1 VSSEL
6 SHAAHRVLMGS
17 FAGPEVPS
25 WLLRRL
31 DAGLGSVCLFGSNL
45 TGTGDLAD
53 PEARR
58 LRPDAH
64 VRSVTEPLLAA
75 APHLVV
81 TLDEEG
87 GDVTR
92 FDAATGSMYPGALAL
107 GTADDPGRTRD
118 ITAHLGRRLRRAGIR
133 MNLAPVADVN
143 VEADNPIIG
152 VRSYGSDPQ
161 LVARHVAAAV
171 TGLQSAGV
179 AACPKHFPGHGGTR
193 DDSHT
198 DVPWL
203 DVDPDVL
210 AGRELVPFRAAIE
223 AGTKTVM
230 AAHIVFEALDP
241 RQPASTSPAVI
252 RLLREDLG
260 FTGCVVTDALDMAG
274 VSKPHG
280 GVPNAAVAALVAGAD
295 LLCLGSEFDDDMLGA
310 VVDAVLRAVTDG
322 VLPEERLVA
331 AAAAVDRL
339 AADLAA
345 APAPR
350 AEGPSPG
357 VTETIYRV
365 AMDAVTVAG
374 TLPPPV
380 HGAVVVELAVP
391 PTIAAGV
398 VAWDFAGA
406 LAFCAADGVERIPSG
421 PFDEDVTQV
430 LAKAAGRPLV
440 AVVRDAHRHGWVA
453 ERLAALAAARPDLV
467 VVETG
472 WPGPRPLPGAV
483 QVWTHGA
490 AAVSLEAAAMKL
502 MHTGPAYGHAAERA

>member
-31 DAGLGSVCLFGSNL
+31 DAGLGSLCLFGSNL
-45 TGTGDLAD
+45 TGTGDA
-53 PEARR
+53 
-58 LRPDAH
+58 PDGH
-64 VRSVTEPLLAA
+64 VRNVTEPLLAA
-75 APHLVV
+75 APHLVI

-92 FDAATGSMYPGALAL
+92 FDAATGSRYPGALAL
-107 GTADDPGRTRD
+107 GTADDAGRTRD

-152 VRSYGSDPQ
+152 VRSYGSDPE

-203 DVDPDVL
+203 DVDPDLL
-210 AGRELVPFRAAIE
+210 ARRELVPFRAAIE

-252 RLLREDLG
+252 RLLRDDLG

-322 VLPEERLVA
+322 VLPAERLVA

-345 APAPR
+345 APAPEEPEPAAR
-350 AEGPSPG
+350 EIMVGVAEQALR
-357 VTETIYRV
+357 T
-365 AMDAVTVAG
+365 AG
-374 TLPPPV
+374 TLPASV
-380 HGAVVVELAVP
+380 DRAVVVELAVP

-398 VAWDFAGA
+398 VAWDFAGH
-406 LAFCAADGVERIPSG
+406 LAEGGEDVDRIASG
-421 PFDEDVTQV
+421 PTDADIAPVI
-430 LAKAAGRPLV
+430 AKAAGRPLV
-440 AVVRDAHRHGWVA
+440 AVVRDAHRYEWVRD
-453 ERLAALAAARPDLV
+453 RLAALAAARPDLV

-472 WPGPRPLPGAV
+472 WPGPRPLPGAA

-490 AAVSLEAAAMKL
+490 AEVSLRAAAGL
-502 MHTGPAYGHAAERA
+502 LLRGGASADRGAGPA